1 MPLERQ
7 LLTDAELWW
16 QADFL
21 PAPVAQHWYA
31 LLQQQVNWQQLPIRM
46 FGRVLLQP
54 RLLCWY
60 GDASYTYS
68 KLTLPATPWPAW
80 LLPLKQQVEQAVGA
94 SFNGVL
100 LNYYR
105 DGQDSMGWH
114 SDDEPELGRDPLIV
128 SVSLGATAFYAET
141 QTAAV
146 EARIIVNRGQFV
158 GDGRAHAA
166 SLAACVTEN
175 GARSGRADQPDVS
188 SNYCYAI
195 ALCQCLTHFIDDTLP
210 VAQYRLPE

>member
-1 MPLERQ
+1 MPFPSDNNAAILPVILVQTNAQEQKMPLDRQ

-21 PAPVAQHWYA
+21 PAPVVQHWYA
-31 LLQQQVNWQQLPIRM
+31 
-46 FGRVLLQP
+46 LLQP

-60 GDASYTYS
+60 GEASYTYS

-114 SDDEPELGRDPLIV
+114 SDDEPELGRDPLIA
-128 SVSLGATAFYAET
+128 SVSLGAARRFTLKHKQQPLKHELSLTAGSLLVMAGHM
-141 QTAAV
+141 QHHWLHALPKM
-146 EARIIVNRGQFV
+146 ARVQ
-158 GDGRAHAA
+158 DGRI
-166 SLAACVTEN
+166 N
-175 GARSGRADQPDVS
+175 
-188 SNYCYAI
+188 
-195 ALCQCLTHFIDDTLP
+195 LTFRQIISAT
-210 VAQYRLPE
+210 

>member
-1 MPLERQ
+1 
-7 LLTDAELWW
+7 
-16 QADFL
+16 
-21 PAPVAQHWYA
+21 
-31 LLQQQVNWQQLPIRM
+31 M

-114 SDDEPELGRDPLIV
+114 SDDEPELGRDPLIA
-128 SVSLGATAFYAET
+128 SVSLGATRRFTLKHKLQPLKHEVSLTTGSLLVMAGHMQHYWLHALPKM
-141 QTAAV
+141 
-146 EARIIVNRGQFV
+146 ARVQ
-158 GDGRAHAA
+158 DGRINLTFRQIVSA
-166 SLAACVTEN
+166 S
-175 GARSGRADQPDVS
+175 
-188 SNYCYAI
+188 
-195 ALCQCLTHFIDDTLP
+195 
-210 VAQYRLPE
+210 

>member
-31 LLQQQVNWQQLPIRM
+31 LLQHQVNWQQLPIRM
-46 FGRVLLQP
+46 FGRVVLQP

-60 GDASYTYS
+60 GEASYTYS

-114 SDDEPELGRDPLIV
+114 SDDEPELGRDPLIA
-128 SVSLGATAFYAET
+128 SLSLGG
-141 QTAAV
+141 
-146 EARIIVNRGQFV
+146 ARRFTLKHKQQPLKHELLLTEGSLLVMAGHMQHHWLHALPKMARVQ
-158 GDGRAHAA
+158 DGRINLTFRQII
-166 SLAACVTEN
+166 S
-175 GARSGRADQPDVS
+175 GA
-188 SNYCYAI
+188 
-195 ALCQCLTHFIDDTLP
+195 
-210 VAQYRLPE
+210 